1 MSALWSLLRRDLLL
15 ALRRPSEVLTV
26 VFFFVV
32 VAALFPLAIG
42 PEAVTLRH
50 IGPGVLWVGALLASM
65 LTLPRLF
72 ENAWLIASLDKQ
84 TTRIRS
90 AHLLLALLTEP
101 DLLQLALRGSQL
113 SGNRRQSSLMEITSS
128 TNTPHRLVLP

>member
-42 PEAVTLRH
+42 PEAATLRH
-50 IGPGVLWVGALLASM
+50 IGPGV
-65 LTLPRLF
+65 
-72 ENAWLIASLDKQ
+72 
-84 TTRIRS
+84 
-90 AHLLLALLTEP
+90 
-101 DLLQLALRGSQL
+101 
-113 SGNRRQSSLMEITSS
+113 
-128 TNTPHRLVLP
+128 